1 MFLQRGRGGP
11 KQSKWV
17 AEAKLQFCSF
27 FGKRSGGVLLPT
39 GPPDASVSEIE
50 SEIDMS
56 AESADERDG
65 QQSGSDSL
73 GGLPEDCGT
82 DGQQSPVP
90 LAGDEHIIETLLINA
105 RQLDA
110 RQLDASRPPS
120 SEAAVAAS
128 VSIRWP
134 RRSHPSRLGPPLVW
148 HRRRLAWADMLGTL
162 TIVHIAGSRAAATRL
177 SATTAAAATSC
188 GRSRCPAAS
197 CGVGRG
203 DNPARAEDSARARAG
218 YAARGDTGRWR
229 QVTGALAANAR
240 AQLPWA
246 HACPAGRERQW
257 R

>member
-17 AEAKLQFCSF
+17 AEAKLQFRSF
-27 FGKRSGGVLLPT
+27 FGKRSGGVMLPT
-39 GPPDASVSEIE
+39 GPPDASVNEIE

-128 VSIRWP
+128 VGIRWP
-134 RRSHPSRLGPPLVW
+134 RRSHPSRLGPSLVW

-197 CGVGRG
+197 C
-203 DNPARAEDSARARAG
+203 
-218 YAARGDTGRWR
+218 
-229 QVTGALAANAR
+229 
-240 AQLPWA
+240 
-246 HACPAGRERQW
+246 
-257 R
+257 